1 MIEISKIIDTKEIKM
16 MLHGIY
22 YSSTE
27 IQYEA
32 AHTFVKHF
40 KGLSK
45 RYNNDTIMLSQ
56 KELYE
61 GFEYSAPML
70 AYAKRY
76 RPAYS
81 VSEAYEHAITL
92 GFLNVD
98 KATKPFS
105 YTLTKKTELLLRPY
119 QNSIVKTVKHSE
131 GSVLIEAP
139 TGSGKSVIACEIAKN
154 EIAKGGKVLIVAPK
168 TILLDQLQE
177 TFTQL
182 EPQIIH
188 GSKDYDNTHS
198 VFISTL
204 QTAHK
209 RELGFEPTMIIIDE
223 VHFGFSG
230 KMLDKLLKDFSGR
243 LIGLS
248 ATPYDQNG
256 EAVKGFDKHIN
267 GFDLNYMFQNE
278 YLVKPVCYAP
288 VEVDLSN
295 ITVQAGDYNQVELD
309 KSFNNLENISQIVK
323 NTKELIDQ
331 QKSALIFCINISH
344 SEAVAAAF
352 NAAGV
357 PTKAMHS
364 QLSKQEKKSIMEE
377 YKNGTVKMLANPLML
392 TTGFDDPA
400 TDCIVLARATKSQ
413 NLYRQMV
420 GRGLRLFTDK
430 THAKIID
437 CAGVIDNL
445 GLPTEPQKPNENMF
459 SKSENVCPKCDS
471 PRIYRKKDSY
481 KNLVRMCVDCN
492 YTQEIEKQGCKCG
505 LCGVI
510 NDSSAKYFMRDDSLF
525 LECSQCN
532 HHTLVSTASS
542 AEEFREIFSEAQITE
557 LQKQHTIE
565 YIKYLYK
572 MNESIDIPFREDVSK
587 HICAFQMYIAENVMD
602 FIDPT
607 KNIEDI
613 KKYHKPFYSSKYSDK
628 EDYEPDG
635 KILWSWKKHGRLFSL
650 EFEAKILGINVG
662 DVEEQLKGTQDP
674 LEALE
679 LIHKLSSSNGKVVLD
694 EKQIQIFRQQL
705 SRTNLE
711 QVEMMCTKRLKDIYQ
726 NKEAIEEILKFI
738 PMMESVMHK

>member
-1 MIEISKIIDTKEIKM
+1 MIEEQKNKIKGVKMEIG
-16 MLHGIY
+16 GIFH
-22 YSSTE
+22 SSWE

-32 AHTFVKHF
+32 AHTFVKYF

-56 KELYE
+56 KELCE

-81 VSEAYEHAITL
+81 VGEAFEHAITL
-92 GFLNVD
+92 GFLNID
-98 KATKPFS
+98 KSTKPFS
-105 YTLTKKTELLLRPY
+105 YTLDKKIELLLRPY
-119 QNSIVKTVKHSE
+119 QNSIVKTVKQSE

-154 EIAKGGKVLIVAPK
+154 EIVKGGKILIVAPK

-177 TFTQL
+177 TFSQL

-188 GSKDYDNTHS
+188 GTKDYDTSHS

-230 KMLDKLLKDFSGR
+230 KMLQTLLKDFKGR

-256 EAVKGFDKHIN
+256 EPIQGFDQHIN
-267 GFDLNYMFQNE
+267 EFDLNYMFQNE
-278 YLVKPVCYAP
+278 YLVKPLCYAP
-288 VEVDLSN
+288 IEVDLSN

-323 NTKELIDQ
+323 NTKELIEQ

-344 SEAVAAAF
+344 SEAVASAF
-352 NAAGV
+352 NAAGI

-377 YKNGTVKMLANPLML
+377 YKSGKIKMLANPLML

-445 GLPTEPQKPNENMF
+445 GLPTEPQKPTENLF
-459 SKSENVCPKCDS
+459 LNSGSVCPECNS

-481 KNLVRMCVDCN
+481 KNLVRMCVDCD
-492 YTQEIEKQGCKCG
+492 YEEEIEKQGCKCG
-505 LCGVI
+505 SCDVI

-542 AEEFREIFSEAQITE
+542 AEEFKAIFSEAQIIE
-557 LQKQHTIE
+557 LQKRFTLE
-565 YIKYLYK
+565 YISYLYK
-572 MNESIDIPFREDVSK
+572 MQESITIPFRDDVSK
-587 HICAFQMYIAENVMD
+587 HIHAFQMYIADNIID

-607 KNIEDI
+607 DDIERI
-613 KKYHKPFYSSKYSDK
+613 KKYHKPFSSSKYSDK
-628 EDYEPDG
+628 EDYYPDG
-635 KILWSWKKHGRLFSL
+635 KDSWCWKKHGRLFSL
-650 EFEAKILGINVG
+650 EFEAKILGIDVG
-662 DVEEQLKGTQDP
+662 NIEEELKNTNNP
-674 LEALE
+674 FEALKSMNM
-679 LIHKLSSSNGKVVLD
+679 LLSTHGKVVLG

-705 SRTNLE
+705 SKTNLE
-711 QVEMMCTKRLKDIYQ
+711 QAEMMCTKRLKDIYR
-726 NKEAIEEILKFI
+726 NKESIEDILKFI